1 MHLANG
7 QSPDLSEG
15 PEMGYSCHPVGES
28 GTQKNKVV
36 TLRGQVKLAA
46 ACVPLWDVD
55 MTLSLVCP

>member
-1 MHLANG
+1 
-7 QSPDLSEG
+7 
-15 PEMGYSCHPVGES
+15 MGYSCHLVGES